1 MEESTRERL
10 KQMRAQYEGLK
21 YDASKIIVDSTNDI
35 KEMAAQR
42 EDNNVIVESTRE
54 RLKQMGVQYE
64 VNNIMEKKALEI
76 QNLLEGKVAP
86 KEKPSDTKPKSVLF
100 QVIYYF
106 VLMIASFIVFAFIY
120 IVLRLYD
127 KSRRFLSMIS
137 WTIAFGIYLG
147 FVFSMHKMIVPN
159 RTIDLVKVLFAI
171 VPILIIKGLL
181 WKFPDLSSPVDNT
194 VGTALMYG
202 IGNVEDHFKYVP
214 LSKTSPVQ
222 LPFDKLS
229 FDWLF
234 VSLNKDNVGT
244 ILNNAQPGENG
255 TNPALITNFYI
266 EATDDSID
274 WYDVLKED
282 LTNMVERKRYIGHM
296 VYDFIGALLGVT
308 SSMLWASY

>member
-1 MEESTRERL
+1 M
-10 KQMRAQYEGLK
+10 
-21 YDASKIIVDSTNDI
+21 
-35 KEMAAQR
+35 
-42 EDNNVIVESTRE
+42 
-54 RLKQMGVQYE
+54 
-64 VNNIMEKKALEI
+64 
-76 QNLLEGKVAP
+76 
-86 KEKPSDTKPKSVLF
+86 
-100 QVIYYF
+100 
-106 VLMIASFIVFAFIY
+106 Y
-120 IVLRLYD
+120 IVLRLGD
-127 KSRRFLSMIS
+127 TSRRFLSMIG

-159 RTIDLVKVLFAI
+159 RIIDLVKVLFAI

-222 LPFDKLS
+222 FPVDKLS

-234 VSLNKDNVGT
+234 TSLNKDNVGT

-255 TNPALITNFYI
+255 TNPALIPNFYI
-266 EATDDSID
+266 EATDDTID
-274 WYDVLKED
+274 WYDGLKKD
-282 LTNMVERKRYIGHM
+282 LTTMAERKRYVGHL